1 MLLRPAIVMLVM
13 LNLGAAGWWAFHPQ
27 SLPVPAPDAG
37 ENAVPGLQLLTEAA
51 PIHPPVAEQAS
62 LPVAVVA
69 APTVATAGLPVCLRF
84 GPFVD
89 AAAREVARAAL
100 AAAGV
105 SASPYAAASKS
116 ARGWKVYL
124 PALASHE
131 EAQAQAAKLKAAGV
145 SDLYVMSKG
154 DEANSIALGRF
165 SSEDAAQRRLAELR
179 GKGVAAQL
187 EPLGE
192 PSAQQWLQARL
203 PAGMEP
209 AALAA
214 IAPSQPLQ
222 CARPR

>member
-1 MLLRPAIVMLVM
+1 MLLRPVIVMLVM

-37 ENAVPGLQLLTEAA
+37 ENAAPGLQLLTEAA
-51 PIHPPVAEQAS
+51 PIRPPATAQSPSPVAAA
-62 LPVAVVA
+62 VAV
-69 APTVATAGLPVCLRF
+69 TAGLPVCLRF
-84 GPFVD
+84 GPFAG
-89 AAAREVARAAL
+89 AAAREVARTAL
-100 AAAGV
+100 AKAGV
-105 SASPYAAASKS
+105 TASPYAAASTS

-145 SDLYVMSKG
+145 SDLYVMGKG

-179 GKGVAAQL
+179 GKGVAAQM

-203 PAGMEP
+203 PAGME
-209 AALAA
+209 AATLAA
-214 IAPSQPLQ
+214 IAPSQSLQ
-222 CARPR
+222 CARPH